1 MEKKLNEIP
10 GLEIYENYTITDEG
24 EVVSYK
30 GKEPKKLKLQKNKK
44 GYLFVRLRYHSP
56 KIHRLV
62 AKAFIPNPE
71 NKSQVNHIDG
81 NKESNRLEN
90 LEWVSNSE
98 NREHAIKTGLK
109 NEINYNIA
117 QYDLDGN
124 LLNVFYTSQDALS
137 FLGISN
143 KRSGNIGRCIKGERK
158 TAYGYIW
165 KQY

>member
-10 GLEIYENYTITDEG
+10 GLEIYENYTITDKG
-24 EVVSYK
+24 EVISYK

-62 AKAFIPNPE
+62 AMAFIPNPE
-71 NKSQVNHIDG
+71 NKEQVNHLNGKNDNSVG
-81 NKESNRLEN
+81 N

-117 QYDLDGN
+117 QYDLEGN
-124 LLNVFYTSQDALS
+124 LLNVFYTAQEALE